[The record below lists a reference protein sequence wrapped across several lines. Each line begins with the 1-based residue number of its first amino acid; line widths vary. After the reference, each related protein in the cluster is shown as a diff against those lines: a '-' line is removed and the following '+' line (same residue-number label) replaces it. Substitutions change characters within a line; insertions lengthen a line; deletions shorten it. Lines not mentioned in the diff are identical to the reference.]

1 MFLSLYFA
9 AFFTGKMQ
17 QSTKTKTSFQYHFS
31 NDSTYM
37 NVYVTYCLAIM
48 MEIDIRKSS
57 TVGSLTYRLSTI
69 ESIIYFAKVHIPH
82 DTLPYAVWHTA
93 KMDLL

>member
-1 MFLSLYFA
+1 
-9 AFFTGKMQ
+9 
-17 QSTKTKTSFQYHFS
+17 
-31 NDSTYM
+31 M

-57 TVGSLTYRLSTI
+57 TVGSLTCRLSTI